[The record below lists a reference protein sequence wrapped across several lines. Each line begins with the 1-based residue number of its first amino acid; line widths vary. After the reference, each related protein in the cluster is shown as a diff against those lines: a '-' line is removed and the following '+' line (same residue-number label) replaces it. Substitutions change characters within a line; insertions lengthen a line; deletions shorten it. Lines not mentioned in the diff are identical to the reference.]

1 LWLRTGP
8 KQSQAMKV
16 VKPTTMATKDILAS
30 TMHVEQCQKL
40 MDVSKELL
48 LDEGTNGSE
57 KEGEQNSEPL
67 VDTNFGLLRESE
79 QLHCRKKKT
88 MVEDDK
94 NLNGNFK

>member
-1 LWLRTGP
+1 
-8 KQSQAMKV
+8 MKV
-16 VKPTTMATKDILAS
+16 VKPTTMATKDIVAS
-30 TMHVEQCQKL
+30 TMHVEQCQNL

-57 KEGEQNSEPL
+57 KEGEQKLEPL

-79 QLHCRKKKT
+79 QLHCRKKKA